1 MLRFHSLVGDK
12 APHPYSESLLGH
24 NLFEERAAIQAV
36 HLTFRTH
43 GKKNL

>member
-12 APHPYSESLLGH
+12 APHPYFESQLVH

-36 HLTFRTH
+36 LLTFRTR